1 MMTRRIVISFLV
13 AALGSTLVLSAC
25 KSEQKDDDR
34 EPAAD
39 EQKAAREQDEP
50 ADYLEGWKQVEPA
63 ELPDAQK
70 PKLARAQQAKRDFGR
85 TLIKTLTEA
94 IGEGD
99 YANAIHVCNTDAPQI
114 AEKVSTEQDLAI
126 GRTSFK
132 LRNPDNAPPRWAEPY
147 VDRKVDEH
155 VILDGPG
162 ETVGYLMPIQTGAL
176 CVNCHGPADALAD
189 GVRPAL
195 AEKYPEDQA
204 TGFKEGDL
212 RGWFWVRVD

>member
-1 MMTRRIVISFLV
+1 MMTRRILMSLLT
-13 AALGSTLVLSAC
+13 AALGIALVMGAC
-25 KSEQKDDDR
+25 KSDETEKEQP
-34 EPAAD
+34 EAD
-39 EQKAAREQDEP
+39 EQETVEKKDEP
-50 ADYLEGWKQVEPA
+50 ADYLDDWKRVEPG

-70 PKLARAQQAKRDFGR
+70 RKVARAQQARRELGQ
-85 TLIKTLTEA
+85 TLIKTLSRA

-99 YANAIHVCNTDAPQI
+99 HASAIHVCNTDAPQI
-114 AEKVSTEQDLAI
+114 AENVSTKHDLEI

-162 ETVGYLMPIQTGAL
+162 ETVGYLMPIQTGEL
-176 CVNCHGPADALAD
+176 CVSCHGPADALAE
-189 GVRPAL
+189 GVQPAL
-195 AEKYPEDQA
+195 ADKYPQDQA